1 MHEPRFGARRILS
14 PILYAASVPTM
25 FVLSFLLIPLLVG
38 RPPMVWVFGVL
49 GFGLVGTSVFVVFN
63 ACLAH
68 IEHMKSP
75 GILDHLRYCAILYA
89 GLVPLGFFTITGYN
103 GRYCRALQWTLG
115 ATLLPVATYA
125 IVLNALIVYVLRQR
139 YPTS

>member
-1 MHEPRFGARRILS
+1 MAMHEPRFGARRILS

-25 FVLSFLLIPLLVG
+25 FVLPFLLVPLLVG
-38 RPPMVWVFGVL
+38 RPPMAWVFGVL

-63 ACLAH
+63 ACLAR

-89 GLVPLGFFTITGYN
+89 G
-103 GRYCRALQWTLG
+103 
-115 ATLLPVATYA
+115 
-125 IVLNALIVYVLRQR
+125 
-139 YPTS
+139 